1 MRLNAMLAL
10 VFLVALQA
18 SPQVRELRGTAT
30 LEGGG
35 VPAGVSAVM
44 FPADEQ
50 RWSDPKVGDI
60 SRLAP
65 LANGAFVIS
74 LPPGAYRLG
83 FTSQAGAKDFPSP
96 ALFARL
102 VSAGAL
108 PIELPAATQIEAV
121 LAPAGGD
128 FRLLTAKV
136 ATVGTMTT
144 PARGTSV
151 APSGRG
157 GPPVAPAP
165 GGISGRVLD
174 HDGKPLAGIEVRTMR
189 PRLLNGQVDYLPV
202 GQAVTTGPD
211 GRYLAANR
219 APGDYIVAAAPYA
232 LDLTSQ
238 ARQSV
243 RRAPA
248 SSVDADGVRR
258 GYVVSFCPA
267 TDDHSQAAV
276 IKVGQTEVAGIDI
289 TLVRKPVFELRGR
302 IDGSFNA
309 GFGFPPAVTVF
320 ATNLGAAMTGNLQ
333 RRVPVAQDGAFA
345 VPDLPE
351 GDVVVAFSGPAGWA
365 REQLNVSAKTSP
377 LTLSLRPPMSVT
389 GSVEFHG
396 DAPRPQL
403 AAPARGVSTP
413 VIPFVIQ
420 LTSVQPEPGTSG
432 GFQPG
437 AAEATFVANAS
448 GPGPFRLRATY
459 PAPWIQVSGFV
470 DGIDT
475 LDVPLPFGPAST
487 DARVVMA
494 DRPTT
499 LVINVRDAN
508 DAPLPNVLVALFADD
523 ERYWVAGSRRAHAGP
538 SSAVATATFTG
549 LPAGKYLVA
558 IAPELPANAVASA
571 ALFRRLVARA
581 TPVELA
587 LRESRSITVQAK

>member
-1 MRLNAMLAL
+1 MRTAILAL
-10 VFLVALQA
+10 VFLFALQA
-18 SPQVRELRGTAT
+18 APQVRELRGTAT

-35 VPAGVSAVM
+35 VPNGVSAVM

-50 RWSDPKVGDI
+50 RWKDPTVGDI
-60 SRLAP
+60 SRRVP
-65 LANGAFVIS
+65 LTNGAFVIT

-83 FTSQAGAKDFPSP
+83 FTSETGAKEFPSP

-102 VSAGAL
+102 VTAGAL

-121 LAPAGGD
+121 IAPAGGD
-128 FRLLTAKV
+128 FRLVTAKV
-136 ATVGTMTT
+136 ATVGIMTT
-144 PARGTSV
+144 PSRGTSV
-151 APSGRG
+151 APAGRG
-157 GPPVAPAP
+157 GPPVPPAP

-174 HDGKPLAGIEVRTMR
+174 HEGKPLAGIEVRTMR
-189 PRLLNGQVDYLPV
+189 PRLLNGRVDYLPI
-202 GQAVTTGPD
+202 GQAITTGPD

-232 LDLTSQ
+232 LDLGSQ

-248 SSVDADGVRR
+248 SSVDADGVLR

-267 TDDHSQAAV
+267 TDDHSRAAV
-276 IKVGQTEVAGIDI
+276 IKVGQTEVAGVDI

-302 IDGSFNA
+302 LDGSFNA

-320 ATNLGAAMTGNLQ
+320 ATNLGPAMTGNFQ
-333 RRVPVAQDGAFA
+333 RRVPVGQDGAFA

-377 LTLSLRPPMSVT
+377 VTLSLRPPMSVS

-396 DAPRPQL
+396 DAPRPEPP
-403 AAPARGVSTP
+403 APSRGVATP

-432 GFQPG
+432 GFQQG
-437 AAEATFVANAS
+437 TDGTFVASAS

-459 PAPWIQVSGFV
+459 PAPWIQVSGLV
-470 DGIDT
+470 DGLDT
-475 LDVPLPFGPAST
+475 LDVPLPFGPAASG
-487 DARVVMA
+487 ARVVMA

-523 ERYWVAGSRRAHAGP
+523 ERYWVSGSRRAHAGP

-558 IAPELPANAVASA
+558 IAPELPANAVASVP
-571 ALFRRLVARA
+571 LFRRLVARA